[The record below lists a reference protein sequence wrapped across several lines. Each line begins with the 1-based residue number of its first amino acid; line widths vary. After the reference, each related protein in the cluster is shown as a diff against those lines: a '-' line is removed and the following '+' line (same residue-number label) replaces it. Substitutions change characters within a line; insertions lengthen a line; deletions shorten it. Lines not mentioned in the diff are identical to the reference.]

1 MAKLYPLY
9 RMLTI
14 VRKLERHGH
23 VPVEEFVRMVNDEM
37 ALVDE
42 RYADCSLRT
51 LQRDFRTIEELF
63 GITVSCYPQLG
74 YYIAERDENSD
85 FYGSLIGGL
94 DVMSFIGADSGLRKY
109 IIPDFRVPVVTVD
122 LSAVLSAVRNCQ
134 VIEFDYNLV
143 RKGIVVHKRV
153 EPQFVKQSQQRW
165 YVVGTD
171 ESDGQRKI
179 FSLDRMTELSVDTST
194 VFKRESDSDI
204 PSLFRESF
212 GIWNDADAPVEEIVL
227 KYDAL
232 DGAFLKT
239 LPLHGSQT
247 VVAEDS
253 DSVTFRLNL
262 RITND
267 FVMEILSRSRSVE
280 VLAPLHLRLRV
291 HDVLEAAA
299 ERNKL
304 HNDMDCQ
311 VKLNH

>member
-63 GITVSCYPQLG
+63 GITISCDPQLG

-109 IIPDFRVPVVTVD
+109 VIPDFRVPVVTVD

-143 RKGIVVHKRV
+143 RKGIIAHKRV
-153 EPQFVKQSQQRW
+153 KPQFVKQSQQRW

-171 ESDGQRKI
+171 ESDGRRKI
-179 FSLDRMTELSVDTST
+179 FSLDRMTELSVDSST
-194 VFKRESDSDI
+194 VFKRESDSDV

-247 VVAEDS
+247 IVSEDS
-253 DSVTFRLNL
+253 DSVTFRLHL

-291 HDVLEAAA
+291 HDALEAAA

-304 HNDMDCQ
+304 
-311 VKLNH
+311 